1 MERSKAPVVR
11 TNPVTASARP
21 PGWSRLSGYMGRAMA
36 GARRPR
42 VAAGWQRRGVA
53 AGWQRQRMAA
63 AGAVLVAVPL
73 AIVAV
78 AGPTAQARPAGTLA
92 RTAHAG
98 ESMAR
103 AAHGGT
109 SLTRAAHAGASAA
122 RAARAGTTLA
132 RGSVPTVNWALSGTA
147 SATTA
152 ESGKGAPNAIDG
164 DAGTDWCTSSW
175 TGTLTVD
182 LNQVR
187 SLDDLGLTLDAASPS
202 ASATIQLASTAGA
215 WQQVRALRDVAL
227 DPGKP
232 LYFPL
237 PSGTR
242 ARYAE
247 LTVYSGT
254 GADVCVGEFR
264 AYGPDAAAAGM
275 DLGTDLSFT
284 PQELA
289 AGAAFS
295 YDGRPGTPVTIT
307 REAGA
312 NYVRMRIWVS
322 PPAGYSDLA
331 SDLALAR
338 QVHAA
343 GMKIY
348 LDIMYSD
355 FWADPQHQDIP
366 AAWAGQDLSQ
376 LTATVRSYSQ
386 QVIAA
391 FAKQGTPVDLVS
403 IGNEIRN
410 GILWPVG
417 EINCTDCGGWDN
429 LAQLLKAGVA
439 GAEAGN
445 PAGHKLLVMMHY
457 DQGGDNA
464 LSSAF
469 YSQLTSH
476 GVPFDVIGLSYYPFF
491 HGAIS
496 AMRANVD
503 ALATQ
508 FRKPIVIA
516 ETQYPWTLAN
526 GNSPLGDS
534 TGDFVWQTSQ
544 LSPGYPASPGGQLSF
559 VTDELSILAQVPGGL
574 GAGLFYWAP
583 DWIPGVP
590 WEPGANIGSPNVN
603 LTLFNF
609 EGAALPSIGIF
620 QNPAGVCARYAPDSS
635 PCTVG

>member
-1 MERSKAPVVR
+1 
-11 TNPVTASARP
+11 
-21 PGWSRLSGYMGRAMA
+21 
-36 GARRPR
+36 
-42 VAAGWQRRGVA
+42 
-53 AGWQRQRMAA
+53 
-63 AGAVLVAVPL
+63 
-73 AIVAV
+73 
-78 AGPTAQARPAGTLA
+78 
-92 RTAHAG
+92 
-98 ESMAR
+98 
-103 AAHGGT
+103 
-109 SLTRAAHAGASAA
+109 
-122 RAARAGTTLA
+122 
-132 RGSVPTVNWALSGTA
+132 VNWALAGTA
-147 SATTA
+147 SASNA
-152 ESGKGAPNAIDG
+152 ESGKPAADAVDG
-164 DAGTDWCTSSW
+164 DAGTDWCTSGY

-182 LNQVR
+182 LGQVR
-187 SLDDLGLTLDAASPS
+187 SLADLGLTLDAASPS
-202 ASATIQLASTAGA
+202 ASATIELASTAGA
-215 WQQVRALRDVAL
+215 WQRVPALGDIAL
-227 DPGKP
+227 DPGNP

-237 PSGTR
+237 PSGSR

-247 LTVYSGT
+247 LTVYSDT

-264 AYGPDAAAAGM
+264 AFGPDAAAAGM
-275 DLGTDLSFT
+275 DFGTDLSFT

-295 YDGRPGTPVTIT
+295 YNGKRGTPVTIT

-312 NYVRMRIWVS
+312 NYVRMRVWVN

-366 AAWAGQDLSQ
+366 AAWAGQDLGQ
-376 LTATVRSYSQ
+376 LTATVRSYTQ
-386 QVIAA
+386 QVVTA
-391 FAKQGTPVDLVS
+391 FAKQGTPVDLTS

-417 EINCTDCGGWDN
+417 EVNCTDCGGWDN

-445 PAGHKLLVMMHY
+445 PAGHKLLIMMHY
-457 DQGGDNA
+457 DQGGDQA

-469 YSQLTSH
+469 YSQLTAH

-620 QNPAGVCARYAPDSS
+620 QNPAGVCERHAPDSS
-635 PCTVG
+635 PCIVG

>member
-1 MERSKAPVVR
+1 MEKSKDPGIR
-11 TNPVTASARP
+11 TRWTAALAAGRQ
-21 PGWSRLSGYMGRAMA
+21 SRL
-36 GARRPR
+36 
-42 VAAGWQRRGVA
+42 VAAACAVVLAAPLAVVA
-53 AGWQRQRMAA
+53 ATGT
-63 AGAVLVAVPL
+63 V
-73 AIVAV
+73 
-78 AGPTAQARPAGTLA
+78 AQARPDEG
-92 RTAHAG
+92 
-98 ESMAR
+98 
-103 AAHGGT
+103 
-109 SLTRAAHAGASAA
+109 AA
-122 RAARAGTTLA
+122 RAAGGAASGGGGPA
-132 RGSVPTVNWALSGTA
+132 PTVNWALAGTA

-152 ESGKGAPNAIDG
+152 ESGKPAANAVDG
-164 DAGTDWCTSSW
+164 DAGTDWCTSGY

-182 LNQVR
+182 LGQVR
-187 SLDDLGLTLDAASPS
+187 SLADLGLTLDAASPS
-202 ASATIQLASTAGA
+202 ASATIELASTAGA
-215 WQQVRALRDVAL
+215 WQQVPALHDIAL
-227 DPGKP
+227 DPGNP

-237 PSGTR
+237 PPGSRG
-242 ARYAE
+242 RYAE
-247 LTVYSGT
+247 LTVYSDT

-264 AYGPDAAAAGM
+264 AFGPDAAAAGM
-275 DLGTDLSFT
+275 DFGTDLSFT

-295 YDGRPGTPVTIT
+295 YNGRRGTPVTIT

-312 NYVRMRIWVS
+312 NYVRMRLWVN
-322 PPAGYSDLA
+322 PPPGYSDLA

-366 AAWAGQDLSQ
+366 AAWAGQDLGQ
-376 LTATVRSYSQ
+376 LTTTVQSYTQ
-386 QVIAA
+386 QSVAA
-391 FAKQGTPVDLVS
+391 FARQGTPVDLVS

-439 GAEAGN
+439 GAMAGN

-476 GVPFDVIGLSYYPFF
+476 DVPFDVIGLSYYPFF

-620 QNPAGVCARYAPDSS
+620 QNPAGVCERYAPDSS
-635 PCTVG
+635 PCVVG

>member
-1 MERSKAPVVR
+1 MSTCA
-11 TNPVTASARP
+11 
-21 PGWSRLSGYMGRAMA
+21 
-36 GARRPR
+36 
-42 VAAGWQRRGVA
+42 
-53 AGWQRQRMAA
+53 
-63 AGAVLVAVPL
+63 
-73 AIVAV
+73 
-78 AGPTAQARPAGTLA
+78 
-92 RTAHAG
+92 
-98 ESMAR
+98 
-103 AAHGGT
+103 
-109 SLTRAAHAGASAA
+109 
-122 RAARAGTTLA
+122 
-132 RGSVPTVNWALSGTA
+132 
-147 SATTA
+147 
-152 ESGKGAPNAIDG
+152 
-164 DAGTDWCTSSW
+164 
-175 TGTLTVD
+175 
-182 LNQVR
+182 
-187 SLDDLGLTLDAASPS
+187 LTLDAASPS
-202 ASATIQLASTAGA
+202 ASATIELASTAGA
-215 WQQVRALRDVAL
+215 WQQVPALHDIAL
-227 DPGKP
+227 DPGNP

-237 PSGTR
+237 PSGSR

-247 LTVYSGT
+247 LTVYSDT

-264 AYGPDAAAAGM
+264 AFGPDAAAAGM
-275 DLGTDLSFT
+275 DFGTDLSFT

-295 YDGRPGTPVTIT
+295 YNGRRGTPVTIT

-312 NYVRMRIWVS
+312 NYVRMRLWVN
-322 PPAGYSDLA
+322 PPPGYSDLA

-338 QVHAA
+338 QVHAS

-366 AAWAGQDLSQ
+366 AAWAGQDLGQ
-376 LTATVRSYSQ
+376 LTATVRSYTQ
-386 QVIAA
+386 QAIAA
-391 FAKQGTPVDLVS
+391 FARQGTPVDLTS

-445 PAGHKLLVMMHY
+445 PAGHKLLVMMQY
-457 DQGGDNA
+457 DQGGDSA

-508 FRKPIVIA
+508 FHKPIVIA

-544 LSPGYPASPGGQLSF
+544 LSPGYPAGPGGQLSF

-574 GAGLFYWAP
+574 GAPLDRHLPESGGRVRAVRAGQLALHGGLS
-583 DWIPGVP
+583 V
-590 WEPGANIGSPNVN
+590 
-603 LTLFNF
+603 
-609 EGAALPSIGIF
+609 
-620 QNPAGVCARYAPDSS
+620 AG
-635 PCTVG
+635 

>member
-1 MERSKAPVVR
+1 VAAACAVVLAAPLAVVAA
-11 TNPVTASARP
+11 TGTVAEARP
-21 PGWSRLSGYMGRAMA
+21 D
-36 GARRPR
+36 
-42 VAAGWQRRGVA
+42 
-53 AGWQRQRMAA
+53 
-63 AGAVLVAVPL
+63 
-73 AIVAV
+73 
-78 AGPTAQARPAGTLA
+78 
-92 RTAHAG
+92 
-98 ESMAR
+98 E
-103 AAHGGT
+103 
-109 SLTRAAHAGASAA
+109 SAA
-122 RAARAGTTLA
+122 RAAGTGTVAEARPDGGAARAAGTVRAAGTA
-132 RGSVPTVNWALSGTA
+132 APTVNWALAGSA

-152 ESGKGAPNAIDG
+152 ESGKPAASAVDG
-164 DAGTDWCTSSW
+164 DAGTDWCTSGY

-182 LNQVR
+182 LGQVR
-187 SLDDLGLTLDAASPS
+187 SLADLGLTLDAASPS
-202 ASATIQLASTAGA
+202 ASATIELASTAGA
-215 WQQVRALRDVAL
+215 WQQVPALHDIAL
-227 DPGKP
+227 DPGNP

-237 PSGTR
+237 PSGSR

-247 LTVYSGT
+247 LTVYSDT

-264 AYGPDAAAAGM
+264 AFGPDAAAAGM
-275 DLGTDLSFT
+275 DFGTDLSFT

-295 YDGRPGTPVTIT
+295 YNGRRGTPVTIT

-312 NYVRMRIWVS
+312 NYVRMRVWVD
-322 PPAGYSDLA
+322 PPPGYSDLA

-366 AAWAGQDLSQ
+366 AAWAGQDLGQ
-376 LTATVRSYSQ
+376 LTATVRSYTQ
-386 QVIAA
+386 QTIAA
-391 FAKQGTPVDLVS
+391 FARQGTPVDLTS

-457 DQGGDNA
+457 DQGGDQA

-544 LSPGYPASPGGQLSF
+544 LSAGYPASPGGQLSF

-620 QNPAGVCARYAPDSS
+620 QNPAGVCERHAPDSS
-635 PCTVG
+635 PCVVG